1 MALQNN
7 EALKKGGFFF
17 TIMLFDLN
25 DRVEIVQPE
34 IETQI
39 NLLITNLEQLKLDDD
54 SQSKF
59 VFNFEL
65 KEACKALKLNPED
78 SSFSIEQ
85 FKQFLT
91 MCSQDEEIDDW

>member
-7 EALKKGGFFF
+7 ETLKKGGLFF

-39 NLLITNLEQLKLDDD
+39 NLLISNIEELKLDDD
-54 SQSKF
+54 SQ
-59 VFNFEL
+59 
-65 KEACKALKLNPED
+65 
-78 SSFSIEQ
+78 
-85 FKQFLT
+85 
-91 MCSQDEEIDDW
+91 